1 MGVFM
6 DKNSNKYTIG
16 DYSFSSK
23 ADYERATKEKE
34 TISYIVANTNMADM
48 KSVLKVYNKS
58 VEKKSFQTVL
68 GLEFVRNMRKS
79 LINSGIVAD
88 DTIQPVPVP
97 AAGGSRTKQAD
108 NSFTADMAEKYKL
121 AYENERAGRIIRN
134 MVIAFLVVIIGAM
147 MFITYNS
154 KYSVFTYFTDY
165 KTEMENE
172 LVDKYQEWSNQL
184 EEKERELDEREKA
197 LENQ

>member
-1 MGVFM
+1 M
-6 DKNSNKYTIG
+6 DKNNDKYTID

-23 ADYERATKEKE
+23 ADYERAVKEKE

-58 VEKKSFQTVL
+58 VGKKSFQTVL

-88 DTIQPVPVP
+88 DTIPPVPVP
-97 AAGGSRTKQAD
+97 VASGSRTKQAGG
-108 NSFTADMAEKYKL
+108 SFAADMAEKYKL

-134 MVIAFLVVIIGAM
+134 MVIAFLVVVIGAM

-184 EEKERELDEREKA
+184 EEKERELGEREKA
-197 LENQ
+197 LQNQ

>member
-1 MGVFM
+1 M

-97 AAGGSRTKQAD
+97 AAGASRTKQAD

-184 EEKERELDEREKA
+184 EEKERELGEREKA

>member
-1 MGVFM
+1 MY
-6 DKNSNKYTIG
+6 KNNSKYTIG
-16 DYSFSSK
+16 DYSFSNK
-23 ADYERATKEKE
+23 ADYERAAKEKE

-68 GLEFVRNMRKS
+68 GLEFVKNMRKS

-97 AAGGSRTKQAD
+97 AAGGSRVKQAD
-108 NSFTADMAEKYKL
+108 NSIAAGMAEKYKL

-134 MVIAFLVVIIGAM
+134 MVIAFLILIIGAM

-165 KTEMENE
+165 KAGMEDE

-184 EEKERELDEREKA
+184 KEKERELNEREKA
-197 LENQ
+197 LKNQ